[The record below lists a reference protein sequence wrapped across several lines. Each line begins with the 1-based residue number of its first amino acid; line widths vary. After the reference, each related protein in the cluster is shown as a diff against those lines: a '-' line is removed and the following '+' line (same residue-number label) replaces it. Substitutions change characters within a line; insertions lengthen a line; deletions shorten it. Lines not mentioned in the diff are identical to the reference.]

1 MTLVKWMLAILII
14 LGMLLSALSYKILN
28 DIQPIAEGEIRLA
41 GLKSPV
47 RIIRDIY
54 AIPHIYAENDHDLL
68 FAQGYV
74 TAQDRLWQMDLSRR
88 ISTGRLS
95 EIFGERTVEIDYF
108 FRSLE
113 IGQIAEKMYDNLDR
127 ENKKDL
133 IAYASGANAYINSGK
148 KTIESVILRYDIEPW
163 RPIDSISI
171 HLLSAFDLSINMD
184 EEIFALKALRK
195 LGDDTVKELFPA
207 YPEGGN
213 TIIDEVNKLNLDL
226 NLPRGYKM
234 AKERFGLFQAK
245 GASNNWVIDGAKSK
259 SGKPMLA
266 NDPHLRIQIPS
277 VWHEVHINAP
287 GINVV
292 GATFPGSPYVLIGHN
307 RSVAW
312 GFTDAMA
319 DRIDLY
325 IERINPEDPYE
336 YWYQYNW
343 ERMRTKKVDIKV
355 KDGGGFR
362 TVAREIKYTKH
373 GPVISSSDIEVEGVL
388 SMKWTGNIVEDQ
400 SIKGLSILNR
410 SRNVEEAKEGRK
422 YARIYTLN
430 MVYADVDGNIGYQLI
445 GGIPVREKGTGILP
459 DSLQGKFPV
468 PGWSGQYE
476 WKGFIPD
483 GELPN
488 LSNPLTHFI
497 ATANNKIIDDTF
509 TYSIS
514 NTWAPPY
521 RYERIVSLLEQKE
534 KLSLQDFKQMQAD
547 VYSIPAQKFV
557 NEIIEVETND
567 PGVKWAQK
575 ELNRWNYEVTAGSLP
590 ALLYEVIR
598 SNLIRNTFED
608 ELRELY
614 PEFLYTLNFNYNM
627 MDKIMDEPGSRWW
640 DDISTAVE
648 ETRDQIVVKSIE
660 DALREIRETMGVHRE
675 NWRWG
680 QLHKYRFTHPL
691 GRVRFLDKLFNPKPI
706 PAPGDRDTINNSYF
720 GFNRHYY
727 SDGETYDA
735 TVIPSYRFIVDL
747 SDIGNAVAMNS
758 TGQWGNPLSKHYS
771 NVIQSWADV
780 EYHPLYFE
788 ESDIEKN
795 KWKELRLSPE

>member
-1 MTLVKWMLAILII
+1 MIVKWILSI
-14 LGMLLSALSYKILN
+14 LTVLGILLSAFAYKIYSE
-28 DIQPIAEGEIRLA
+28 IQPILEGEIGVKNLN
-41 GLKSPV
+41 SVV

-54 AIPHIYAENDHDLL
+54 AIPHIYAVNDHDLL

-88 ISTGRLS
+88 IATGRLS
-95 EIFGERTVEIDYF
+95 EIFGERTVEVDYF

-113 IGQIAEKMYDNLDR
+113 IEQIAEKIYANFDQKSKEELA
-127 ENKKDL
+127 
-133 IAYASGANAYINSGK
+133 AYASGANAYINSGK

-195 LGDDTVKELFPA
+195 LGDDMAKELFPR
-207 YPEGGN
+207 YPQGGN
-213 TIIDEVNKLNLDL
+213 TIINKVNELNLDL

-234 AKERFGLFQAK
+234 AKERFGFFQAK
-245 GASNNWVIDGAKSK
+245 GASNNWVIDGVKSE

-277 VWHEVHINAP
+277 VWHELHLNAP
-287 GINVV
+287 GINVI

-307 RSVAW
+307 RNVAW

-319 DRIDLY
+319 DRVDLY

-336 YWYQYNW
+336 YWYRDKW
-343 ERMRTKKVDIKV
+343 ERMRTQNAEIKV

-362 TVAREIKYTKH
+362 TITREIKYTKH
-373 GPVISSSDIEVEGVL
+373 GPVISSSDIDVKGVL
-388 SMKWTGNIVEDQ
+388 SMKWTGSVVEDQ

-410 SRNVEEAKEGRK
+410 AKNVEEAKETRK

-445 GGIPVREKGTGILP
+445 GGIPVRGKVTGVFT
-459 DSLQGKFPV
+459 DSLEGKIPV

-497 ATANNKIIDDTF
+497 ATANNKITDDSF
-509 TYSIS
+509 TYLIS

-547 VYSIPAQKFV
+547 IYSIPAQKFV
-557 NEIIEVETND
+557 KEIMEVKPND
-567 PGVKWAQK
+567 PGVKWALK
-575 ELNRWNYEVTAGSLP
+575 ELTGWNYEVTSGSLP
-590 ALLYEVIR
+590 ALLYEVTR
-598 SNLIRNTFED
+598 SNLIRNTFGD

-614 PEFLYTLNFNYNM
+614 PEFLYTLNFNYNI
-627 MDKIMDEPGSRWW
+627 MDKIMDEPSSLWW
-640 DDISTAVE
+640 DDINTAMK
-648 ETRDQIVVKSIE
+648 ETRDQIIIKSVE
-660 DALREIRETMGVHRE
+660 DALREIRDKLGSHRE

-691 GRVRFLDKLFNPKPI
+691 GRVKFLDKLFNPKPI
-706 PAPGDRDTINNSYF
+706 SAPGDRDTINNSYF
-720 GFNRHYY
+720 GYKRHYY

-747 SDIGNAVAMNS
+747 SDIDNALAMNS
-758 TGQWGNPLSKHYS
+758 TGQWGNPLSRQYS
-771 NVIQSWADV
+771 NVIQGWADV
-780 EYHPLYFE
+780 EYHPLYFD